1 MYDTIKGINI
11 SARIAVKPFI
21 GKIYPHNFKGIWI
34 INIWKTNMKKDV
46 SDKNGLIFIFFLD
59 KPKEIISGETI
70 IKLSVSSLSKVGK
83 TIWLYQIIRFIIN
96 KTIVIGAKYHLLFLN
111 STIKSFLLILNH
123 APNINGKDVLNP
135 IPGQ

>member
-1 MYDTIKGINI
+1 
-11 SARIAVKPFI
+11 
-21 GKIYPHNFKGIWI
+21 
-34 INIWKTNMKKDV
+34 MKKDV

>member
-1 MYDTIKGINI
+1 MDSHTANALSTETNTKKFNEKYGTLLNKINMYMQVAIEQGNYECHVPVAKEDN
-11 SARIAVKPFI
+11 
-21 GKIYPHNFKGIWI
+21 
-34 INIWKTNMKKDV
+34 
-46 SDKNGLIFIFFLD
+46 

-123 APNINGKDVLNP
+123 APNMNGKDVLNP